1 MPFCLPF
8 SPRAFWGV
16 NLVFC
21 SFCFMASH
29 RGGNFSAI
37 KMPADTL
44 TFSFFYSFH
53 WFCNVVKYGF
63 PLLTYRLLL
72 TGCSWLS
79 FLPPNWQVT
88 ICLFM
93 LNFKKNY
100 FWIYMPNWL
109 KNLYRIAKV
118 LNFLSFFCIS
128 VASMVPL
135 AATTILTGMV
145 CLQSWNSL
153 FLISDAYMIYLNS
166 TVDLNTCDS
175 KFHWDF
181 CAAIN
186 PPAAALGLPIV
197 ASPATNLNIGVVNPA
212 ASIYQTIDPR
222 LAQPTV
228 NWKLLLLFVPSTPT
242 KKKRSIVRFSSLPAL
257 EWIGMVW
264 LKVQIHFSI
273 LLIVL

>member
-37 KMPADTL
+37 KMPADIL

-72 TGCSWLS
+72 TGWSWLS
-79 FLPPNWQVT
+79 ILPQNWQVT

-93 LNFKKNY
+93 LNLKKNY

-186 PPAAALGLPIV
+186 PPAAAIGLPIV
-197 ASPATNLNIGVVNPA
+197 ASPATNLNIGVVK
-212 ASIYQTIDPR
+212 PR
-222 LAQPTV
+222 LSQPTV